1 MTVSLPSRRS
11 QTCLTPR
18 GAASTFEFEV
28 RMPSV
33 TRANGY
39 ETTAH
44 DAVAKY
50 AYVCMCHMC
59 LWSPKGGGRVT

>member
-1 MTVSLPSRRS
+1 
-11 QTCLTPR
+11 
-18 GAASTFEFEV
+18 
-28 RMPSV
+28 MPSV

-44 DAVAKY
+44 DAVAKH

-59 LWSPKGGGRVT
+59 LWSPKGGARVT